1 VRVRRATN
9 IPQPSGTTTAY
20 VAGLWEEDLGVV
32 WRSLCPFAGHII
44 AQRDTALT
52 VTYLHADQ
60 VGSVSAVQFYR
71 SNVASHRFPADWP
84 FR

>member
-1 VRVRRATN
+1 M
-9 IPQPSGTTTAY
+9 
-20 VAGLWEEDLGVV
+20 V
-32 WRSLCPFAGHII
+32 WRSLYTFAGRVV